1 LQAAPA
7 PIHPTKPRLLS
18 RKSTALTTKP
28 PGGGEEAHRRWPE
41 GRSERG
47 ASKAKHRPPVVF
59 RKALPRLRISK
70 IMDSKIILSGA
81 CATGSS
87 SGLVS
92 SAV

>member
-1 LQAAPA
+1 MAASPQ
-7 PIHPTKPRLLS
+7 KW
-18 RKSTALTTKP
+18 ALTTET
-28 PGGGEEAHRRWPE
+28 PGGVEEAHRRWPE

-87 SGLVS
+87 SGLGA